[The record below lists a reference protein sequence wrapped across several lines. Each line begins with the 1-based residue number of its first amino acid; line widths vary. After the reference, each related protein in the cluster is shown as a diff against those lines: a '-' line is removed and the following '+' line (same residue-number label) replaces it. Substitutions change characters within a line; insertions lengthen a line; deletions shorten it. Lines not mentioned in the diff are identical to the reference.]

1 MADLLIRDLTPEL
14 LTALEEK
21 AALLGL
27 SRSEFLRRTLNREVK
42 VSNESVTERH
52 LTELSELLPDLANEK
67 VMKSAWE

>member
-42 VSNESVTERH
+42 VSNVSVTERH
-52 LTELSELLPDLANEK
+52 LIELLELLPDLANEE

>member
-42 VSNESVTERH
+42 VSSESVTERH
-52 LTELSELLPDLANEK
+52 LTGLLELLPDLANEK

>member
-52 LTELSELLPDLANEK
+52 LTGLLELLPDLANEK